1 MKRGLSSSAL
11 GLIALA
17 LLGLVGACDDNKGGT
32 RPSTPAPLTEAKVL
46 TLNLDAGAP
55 VALEDTGSELA
66 IAYSCL
72 FEGSGDIFRLVL
84 TDSDGDGLYDSYD
97 TVEEYPN
104 SNDTTIHYTRT
115 DQTQFSTIGEYEV
128 TEGASHFP
136 SDPAGVFF
144 AGPRQLFY
152 DPTSDRIF
160 YSMAYGTAAQIA
172 STVAPLD
179 ATGGHTGDIVNE
191 YDPALKDF
199 STDAGRAPN
208 WQYWYTKR
216 KVGTAWKF
224 SGGLHAAVSPVLGG
238 VRWLAYADSLLE
250 SYDHDGD
257 ELVGEDPVGAIEVV
271 RDGLPDDGAPGIL
284 GEDDDGKGDGVD
296 FDDLEVASMLVVD
309 PPVYS
314 LAWSMQNYV
323 PAWDDDEDGRIDEDR
338 LDSLDN
344 DGDGLF
350 DEDPKDPP
358 FDDDGDGLA
367 DEDPIDG
374 VDNDGDGLIDED
386 PYIGIDNDGDGFV
399 DEDPLDSL
407 DNDGDGLFDEDQP
420 GDMNGD
426 GYPGVPGDELDDG
439 GPITSEDTLGDLE
452 DPEVKHSNLRALGKA
467 TYDPTLDDDEDGI
480 SDEDADFAQNGIWV
494 VRIGADGLPDS
505 TATPINL
512 TDDRGRQPFFN
523 PTGSDLLYVV
533 GGDIHRLTLEATAD
547 TVIVLSDENLTS
559 SAALEAFPAYSDNG
573 DRIVYS
579 SSAHGSSDI
588 YFMDAAGSVTRVTN
602 APGQEL
608 YPRFTPNG
616 QQILYEGW
624 LFPEGVRRVMITV
637 EPLP

>member
-350 DEDPKDPP
+350 DED
-358 FDDDGDGLA
+358 
-367 DEDPIDG
+367 
-374 VDNDGDGLIDED
+374 
-386 PYIGIDNDGDGFV
+386 
-399 DEDPLDSL
+399 
-407 DNDGDGLFDEDQP
+407 QP